1 MTRFIE
7 FVISLLIVLVL
18 FLVIGLFLPSKRTF
32 VYNIETNRPMATV
45 TDLLSGFTR
54 FKDWHPIVHYDPMMT
69 TEVSGPVI
77 GPGAKFSYHSQQ
89 RLIGDGSWTV
99 SEVVPGQKIVYTID
113 NNSRGTNKVMIFTFE
128 RTGQRNQNVKI
139 TQEYKVNY
147 GWDLLGRYA
156 GLYVSRNVGDDIKR
170 GLDRF
175 SNFLATIPKFDYG
188 RHPGGFSF
196 VDLPAQDVLLVTTGA
211 KRDNEEIANQMN
223 IQLSWIKKVM
233 DSNGLAAAGPLR
245 IVTNEF
251 TGSSY
256 GFDVVMPVRKG
267 SGAPAPAESET
278 PASGAS
284 TETAA
289 AADVA
294 PVAAGAPLDVKLEGP
309 VKYMQIPARRVAM
322 TTYTGPAPGLAQQRD
337 ILRAWVMTHGADVDG
352 KERPYEEYLGGV
364 ATMLNEDAQFK
375 VYWPVK
381 K

>member
-7 FVISLLIVLVL
+7 FVISLLIVIVL

-32 VYNIETNRPMATV
+32 VSNIETNRPLATV

-54 FKDWHPIVHYDPMMT
+54 FKDWHPLVHYDPLMT

-77 GPGAKFSYHSQQ
+77 GPGAKFSYHSKQ

-99 SEVVPGQKIVYTID
+99 SEVVPGRKIVYTID
-113 NNSRGTNKVMIFTFE
+113 NNSRGTNKTMTFTFE

-139 TQEYKVNY
+139 TQEYRVNY

-188 RHPGGFSF
+188 QHQGEFAF
-196 VDLPAQDVLLVTTGA
+196 VDLPAQDMLIVTTGA
-211 KRDNEEIANQMN
+211 KRNNEEIANQMTV
-223 IQLSWIKKVM
+223 QQSWIKKVM
-233 DSNGLAAAGPLR
+233 DSNGLVAAGPLR

-251 TGSSY
+251 TGASY
-256 GFDVVMPVRKG
+256 GFDVAMPVRKR
-267 SGAPAPAESET
+267 SGPAPAADEA

-284 TETAA
+284 TEVAAA
-289 AADVA
+289 AADLP
-294 PVAAGAPLDVKLEGP
+294 PVAAGEPLVVKLEGP
-309 VKYMQIPARRVAM
+309 VKYEQVPARRVAM

-337 ILRAWVMTHGADVDG
+337 ILRAWAMTHGADPEG
-352 KERPYEEYLGGV
+352 HPYEEYLGGV
-364 ATMLNEDAQFK
+364 ATMMDEDAQFK